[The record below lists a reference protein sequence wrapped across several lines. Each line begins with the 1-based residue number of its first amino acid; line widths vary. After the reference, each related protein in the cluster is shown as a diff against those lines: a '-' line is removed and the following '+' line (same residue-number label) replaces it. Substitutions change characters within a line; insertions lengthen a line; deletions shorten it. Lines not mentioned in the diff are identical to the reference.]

1 MGENRERRGLF
12 FFFFFYSPT
21 ELLLLL
27 NSDSLWFLRSARTK
41 QKGLRL
47 AETWA
52 LNLNIVT
59 GLFKKNKSVR
69 CSSDSALPFW
79 SINWQKGRGEK
90 REKQRDKMEPLLLDF
105 DFHSATDAGP

>member
-21 ELLLLL
+21 ELLLLLL

-59 GLFKKNKSVR
+59 GLFKKKQSVR

-79 SINWQKGRGEK
+79 SINWQKGKK
-90 REKQRDKMEPLLLDF
+90 REKQRGEMEPLLLDF
-105 DFHSATDAGP
+105 DFY